1 MFFGL
6 LSKNIKEIE
15 TTLSTFFTG
24 GRNQLTQGHFINTR
38 NLKNVDEHVV

>member
-15 TTLSTFFTG
+15 TTLSPFFTG
-24 GRNQLTQGHFINTR
+24 GRNQLTPKVIASIPDT
-38 NLKNVDEHVV
+38 

>member
-24 GRNQLTQGHFINTR
+24 GRNKPTNPRSSHQYQTPE
-38 NLKNVDEHVV
+38 KC